1 MTMQAENELE
11 TILHL
16 IRVIDKAIMSERNAV
31 AFYHHAARKVS
42 SVEGK
47 KMFEWLADFEAA
59 HELRLLTGRKDLFA
73 DPAMEGY
80 HHFPVEDDH
89 TAAEIHSSAISPEI
103 SEQQILMIALEN
115 EQEAATYYQ
124 ASADTSPN
132 PVIKH
137 TFERM
142 AREEERHIRI
152 LSEQIKHL
160 EVEQFWMDWAAFDDS
175 KKRPGE

>member
-1 MTMQAENELE
+1 MQPENELD

-31 AFYHHAARKVS
+31 AFYRHAARKVE

-47 KMFEWLADFEAA
+47 KMFEWLAAFEAG
-59 HELRLLTGRKDLFA
+59 HESRLLTGRKDLFA
-73 DPAMEGY
+73 DPAMDGY
-80 HHFPVEDDH
+80 QHFPVEDDH
-89 TAAEIHSSAISPEI
+89 TAAEIHSALISPEI

-115 EQEAATYYQ
+115 EHEAAIFYQ
-124 ASADTSPN
+124 TSADTSPN

-160 EVEQFWMDWAAFDDS
+160 EVERFWMDWASFEES
-175 KKRPGE
+175 QKHPGE